1 MRCRE
6 PTQPPDAILWAKVLI
21 FQSANPIFYVGSLSK
36 INFAS
41 TVFFVPFSDFFA
53 DISFRIVCDLQQFRM
68 FPKVFDIFRSNL
80 FPVPESL
87 LAIISGILQTFIKV
101 KFQTESPQEDYSIN
115 MQHMQHKIQKNLTK
129 KSRLYAA
136 WSDFSFIQ
144 LSKTRLCG
152 P

>member
-1 MRCRE
+1 
-6 PTQPPDAILWAKVLI
+6 
-21 FQSANPIFYVGSLSK
+21 
-36 INFAS
+36 
-41 TVFFVPFSDFFA
+41 
-53 DISFRIVCDLQQFRM
+53 M

-144 LSKTRLCG
+144 LSKTRYIFFLVTAHR
-152 P
+152 